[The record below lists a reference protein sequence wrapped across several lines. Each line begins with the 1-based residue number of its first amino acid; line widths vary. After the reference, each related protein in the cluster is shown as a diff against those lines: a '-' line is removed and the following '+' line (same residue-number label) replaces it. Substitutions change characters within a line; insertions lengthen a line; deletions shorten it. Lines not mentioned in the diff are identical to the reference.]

1 MNVIPI
7 RESERSAEVLAYI
20 ITRSFFQQLLM
31 AALFYIVG
39 LFRLHHVY
47 DRGLIRFWFW
57 IVPLLLSVG
66 HARYV
71 HKLIGSPYRV
81 AYKCTQEYCAFGR
94 LFNVLCGVL
103 MIVFFQLAP

>member
-20 ITRSFFQQLLM
+20 ITRSLFQQLLM

-66 HARYV
+66 HAVLPTSAHRSIAPSEGY
-71 HKLIGSPYRV
+71 LMSS
-81 AYKCTQEYCAFGR
+81 AAF
-94 LFNVLCGVL
+94 L
-103 MIVFFQLAP
+103 